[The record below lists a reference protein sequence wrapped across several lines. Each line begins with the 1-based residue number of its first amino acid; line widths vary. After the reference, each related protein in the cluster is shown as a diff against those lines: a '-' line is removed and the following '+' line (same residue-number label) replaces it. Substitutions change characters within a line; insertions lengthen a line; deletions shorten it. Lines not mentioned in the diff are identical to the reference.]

1 MRATC
6 THVPLRTAH
15 GPHPRSGWVSAGR
28 SCAGLMKPVPG
39 VCALAGGA
47 ALALRRATA
56 CTAARTLKRQTS
68 TRAESAVC
76 RLAGLAFRYLPF
88 SDASTWK
95 GRGQSHGA
103 PACFIIDHL
112 IRYLLTMESDS
123 QAPPAP
129 RDGAPTCS
137 DAALLEVCSLN
148 NVTALCAPALA
159 MPSVDKVEASNGHS
173 ELGLSE
179 AEARNGHSELGLS
192 EAAQLAYPSLLPG
205 CVLGESD
212 AHLDNVGDVIRHALL
227 LEVRGSSSYMCFRL
241 HFHVGH
247 SDCL

>member
-15 GPHPRSGWVSAGR
+15 GPHARSGWVSAGR
-28 SCAGLMKPVPG
+28 SCAGLMTPVPG

-76 RLAGLAFRYLPF
+76 RLAGLTFRYLPF

-129 RDGAPTCS
+129 REGAPTCS

-148 NVTALCAPALA
+148 SVTAPCAPALA
-159 MPSVDKVEASNGHS
+159 MPSVEARNGHS

-179 AEARNGHSELGLS
+179 AEARNWHSELGLS
-192 EAAQLAYPSLLPG
+192 EAAQLAYAPSLLPG

-227 LEVRGSSSYMCFRL
+227 LEVRGSSSYICFWL

-247 SDCL
+247 